1 MEMLT
6 MNAKTLLT
14 CIAGIF
20 LLAIGAAIAQQDVP
34 DVIEFG
40 GATDGGGSGD
50 IFRSIYSGPV
60 KFTHLKHVEDY
71 GAVCGDCHHDS
82 DAEPIASFDPDATY
96 ACGECHD
103 EEGLI
108 RGPIA
113 ENEIP
118 ESDRIAYRANALHLQ
133 CIGCHKKYNELN
145 KVVRVPES
153 CITCHARKPQ
163 DWVVK

>member
-1 MEMLT
+1 MT
-6 MNAKTLLT
+6 TKT
-14 CIAGIF
+14 IVV
-20 LLAIGAAIAQQDVP
+20 LLAGFLGLVFGAAVAQQNVP
-34 DVIEFG
+34 EVIEFD
-40 GATDGGGSGD
+40 GATDEGGSGD

-60 KFTHLKHVEDY
+60 KFTHLKHVEEY

-113 ENEIP
+113 ENEVS
-118 ESDRIAYRANALHLQ
+118 ESDRIAYRANALHQQ
-133 CIGCHKKYNELN
+133 CIGCHRQYNELN
-145 KVVRVPES
+145 NVVRIPES
-153 CITCHARKPQ
+153 CITCHARRPQ